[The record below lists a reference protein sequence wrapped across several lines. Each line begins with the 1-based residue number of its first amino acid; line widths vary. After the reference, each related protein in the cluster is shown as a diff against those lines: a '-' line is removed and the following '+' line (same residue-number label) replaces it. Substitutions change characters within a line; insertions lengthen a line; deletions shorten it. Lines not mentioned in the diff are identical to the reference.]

1 MLRSPIQ
8 LSAPS
13 IVQPKWG
20 EWLRRRDER
29 SLQRTS
35 GSTALTSGTD
45 RRLSVAAVYGLAIL
59 LIAVANAVNTF
70 SNARDISWRLGTPH
84 NLWEPALW
92 EVTSG
97 VVVMALL
104 PIARRA
110 ALLIRSGTLRP
121 AIIVIA
127 VVALALSFSA
137 LHIIG
142 MGFLREWA
150 YGLAG
155 WTYKFPW
162 SQQIVYE
169 LRKDL
174 FAFSAF
180 VVIFWLAERPA
191 PTTQTDIAETEVSDI
206 AASPPQFWLRDGRT
220 SILIDP
226 REITSVISAG
236 NYVEFQLTG
245 SRNHLIRTTLVV
257 QEERLAPFG
266 IARVHRSRLVN
277 LRRIVALEWRAS
289 GDFELRLD
297 NGEAIAGSR
306 RFKAAVAGIAA

>member
-1 MLRSPIQ
+1 
-8 LSAPS
+8 
-13 IVQPKWG
+13 
-20 EWLRRRDER
+20 
-29 SLQRTS
+29 
-35 GSTALTSGTD
+35 
-45 RRLSVAAVYGLAIL
+45 
-59 LIAVANAVNTF
+59 
-70 SNARDISWRLGTPH
+70 
-84 NLWEPALW
+84 
-92 EVTSG
+92 
-97 VVVMALL
+97 
-104 PIARRA
+104 
-110 ALLIRSGTLRP
+110 
-121 AIIVIA
+121 
-127 VVALALSFSA
+127 
-137 LHIIG
+137 
-142 MGFLREWA
+142 
-150 YGLAG
+150 
-155 WTYKFPW
+155 PW

-266 IARVHRSRLVN
+266 IA
-277 LRRIVALEWRAS
+277 
-289 GDFELRLD
+289 
-297 NGEAIAGSR
+297 
-306 RFKAAVAGIAA
+306 

>member
-20 EWLRRRDER
+20 EWLRRRGEPSPRQTGGAAD
-29 SLQRTS
+29 
-35 GSTALTSGTD
+35 GTN
-45 RRLSVAAVYGLAIL
+45 RRLSVDTVYGIAIL
-59 LIAVANAVNTF
+59 LIAVANGVNTF
-70 SNARDISWRLGTPH
+70 SSARDISWRLGTPH

-92 EVTSG
+92 EITSG

-110 ALLIRSGTLRP
+110 ALLIRYTTLRP
-121 AIIVIA
+121 FVLALA
-127 VVALALSFSA
+127 VVGLALLFSA
-137 LHIIG
+137 LHILG

-162 SQQIVYE
+162 SHQIVYE

-174 FAFSAF
+174 FAYSAF

-191 PTTQTDIAETEVSDI
+191 SMTPNDMVEAGLAHWQMVPAEVTSLLKVRTQE
-206 AASPPQFWLRDGRT
+206 P
-220 SILIDP
+220 
-226 REITSVISAG
+226 
-236 NYVEFQLTG
+236 
-245 SRNHLIRTTLVV
+245 
-257 QEERLAPFG
+257 
-266 IARVHRSRLVN
+266 
-277 LRRIVALEWRAS
+277 
-289 GDFELRLD
+289 
-297 NGEAIAGSR
+297 
-306 RFKAAVAGIAA
+306 